1 MQGLK
6 PLLLLSVLLATPPG
20 VSRAQEDPA
29 LVNLSAAKKYEAA
42 EIAVEVR
49 DRNLGLGGLQIGTW
63 PNPAEPLDLA
73 SIDDVRPPCRDLRSD
88 GVGGAFAVVC
98 PDAQGRDRLLLVMQ
112 GVVLRFPDPVAPGS
126 HIGLSDDGARA
137 AAMFVREDGP
147 QLTLLDI
154 HRTREITVHGLTEPR
169 DPILA
174 GPGTTVACTAT
185 VEGEPRALAVDLEF
199 AIARVIS
206 EGLDL
211 LQTVA
216 VSANGRRVVFLA
228 DDHGLP
234 NYYLVDVD
242 RKKRFNITA
251 GQTDGN
257 ATIADLAQHGDAVAY
272 LSRFGG
278 AMGLFV
284 ADINARKV
292 LNVCGFFQPLEDVA
306 ISATGTRI
314 AVVKGG
320 AAAEV
325 AIWDTEG
332 KEGLEAAKVVGDFD
346 AVSLSSNGLVLAAL
360 AAARGVRAA
369 QLETHPLPV
378 RE

>member
-1 MQGLK
+1 MRGSN
-6 PLLLLSVLLATPPG
+6 PLLLLSVLLAALPG

-42 EIAVEVR
+42 EITVEIR
-49 DRNLGLGGLQIGTW
+49 DRNLALGGLQIGTW
-63 PNPAEPLDLA
+63 PSMAEPLEFA
-73 SIDDVRPPCRDLRSD
+73 SLEDVRPPCRCLQSD
-88 GVGGAFAVVC
+88 GVGGSFALVC
-98 PDAQGRDRLLLVMQ
+98 PDSKGHDRLLLVMQ
-112 GVVLRFPDPVAPGS
+112 GVVLRFPDPVVAGS
-126 HIGLSDDGARA
+126 RIGFSDDGARV
-137 AAMFVREDGP
+137 AAMFERDSGP
-147 QLTLLDI
+147 QLTLLDV
-154 HRTREITVHGLTEPR
+154 HRTREITVHGLTDPR

-174 GPGTTVACTAT
+174 GPGGTVACTAT
-185 VEGEPRALAVDLEF
+185 VDGESRALAVDLEF
-199 AIARVIS
+199 ATARVIS

-211 LQTVA
+211 LKTVA
-216 VSANGRRVVFLA
+216 LSANGRRVIFLA

-242 RKKRFNITA
+242 RKRRFNITA

-257 ATIADLAQHGDAVAY
+257 ATTADLAQHGDTVAY

-332 KEGLEAAKVVGDFD
+332 KEGLEAARVVGDFD
-346 AVSLSSNGLVLAAL
+346 SMALASNGLVLAAL
-360 AAARGVRAA
+360 ATARGVKAA

-378 RE
+378 QE